1 MPDRLDPAP
10 LLVLTGATG
19 FIGRRLQTVCLRAG
33 YRVRALVRPESK
45 NLANVITGC
54 EPCLVRLSDP
64 AALSEAISDAEAVV
78 YCAGAVRGLAAADFA
93 SANVKGVEDVA
104 QALERL
110 PSRPPLLLISSLAAS
125 HPELS
130 HYAKS
135 KFMGEQVLRARPG
148 LAWTILRPPAVYGPG
163 DRELKPLLRS
173 MRRGIAPVPGPPNQ
187 RLSLLHVDDLGTA
200 VIAWLNN
207 PEPCEHRVYSIDDG
221 RAGGYDWPAIVSAV
235 STGRTF
241 RLHLPKRVLSFAAA
255 ANGLGARVFRYSPM
269 LTRGKVRELR
279 HERWLCDNSPFT
291 SATGWVPT
299 VALEQGV
306 NRLFEPS

>member
-1 MPDRLDPAP
+1 MTDRLDPAP

-45 NLANVITGC
+45 KLGNLVAGC

-64 AALSEAISDAEAVV
+64 AALSQAVSNAKAV
-78 YCAGAVRGLAAADFA
+78 IYCAGAVRGLTPMDFA
-93 SANVKGVEDVA
+93 PANVDGVENIA

-125 HPELS
+125 QPELS
-130 HYAKS
+130 HYANS
-135 KFMGEQVLRARPG
+135 KRMGEQMLHARPG
-148 LAWTILRPPAVYGPG
+148 LAWTIFRPPAVYGPG
-163 DRELKPLLRS
+163 DRELEPLLRS
-173 MRRGIAPVPGPPNQ
+173 IRNGIALVPGPLNQ
-187 RLSLLHVDDLGTA
+187 RLSLLHVDDLGSA
-200 VIAWLNN
+200 VAAWLNS
-207 PEPCEHRVYSIDDG
+207 PETCEHRVYAIDDG
-221 RAGGYDWPAIVSAV
+221 RAGGYDWPAIVAAV

-241 RLHLPKRVLSFAAA
+241 RLHLPKLVLSFAAA
-255 ANGLGARVFRYSPM
+255 VNGLGARIFRYSPM

-279 HERWLCDNSPFT
+279 HERWLCDNAPFT

-306 NRLFEPS
+306 SRLFGPA